1 MKFKEKIYNTDNLS
15 IKDIDEKT
23 TRARAII
30 VNSNKEVLMCYSNGR
45 KHYEFPGGH
54 LEFGENL
61 TKGLKR
67 ELLEETGIEI
77 GKENGL

>member
-30 VNSNKEVLMCYSNGR
+30 INSKNEVLMCYSNG
-45 KHYEFPGGH
+45 
-54 LEFGENL
+54 L
-61 TKGLKR
+61 
-67 ELLEETGIEI
+67 
-77 GKENGL
+77 